1 MILKKRLTRPRDSKP
16 ISKYLQTLKAIS
28 DELALIDAPLP
39 DDDLV
44 IHILNGVGVEF
55 KDLTADICA
64 RENPISFEDLY
75 DKVVDYEAYLKQQ
88 ENHSEPTVLS
98 TNSTHRTS
106 NNSHRLNCGGCY
118 SHFSQF
124 RPSSNQGPQYNS
136 TRSHHSQNSTNQGL
150 QYNPTQRYNFSQ
162 GRGYRGFCQL
172 CDQLGHIAKRCPQA
186 SPSSHPAP
194 TIQLLSHLLLN
205 LGLSTLLQPTMSPLT
220 FIICPFTLS
229 MMALVVLSLEMVQI
243 YVSLTLVP
251 PLIKMFYFIYSNS
264 SLDPT
269 QLLLLDP

>member
-98 TNSTHRTS
+98 TNSIH
-106 NNSHRLNCGGCY
+106 
-118 SHFSQF
+118 
-124 RPSSNQGPQYNS
+124 
-136 TRSHHSQNSTNQGL
+136 
-150 QYNPTQRYNFSQ
+150 
-162 GRGYRGFCQL
+162 
-172 CDQLGHIAKRCPQA
+172 
-186 SPSSHPAP
+186 
-194 TIQLLSHLLLN
+194 
-205 LGLSTLLQPTMSPLT
+205 
-220 FIICPFTLS
+220 
-229 MMALVVLSLEMVQI
+229 
-243 YVSLTLVP
+243 
-251 PLIKMFYFIYSNS
+251 
-264 SLDPT
+264 
-269 QLLLLDP
+269 